1 VEPRGNAACIR
12 ARAFGQRRAQFQLGR
27 REHVGEPELCG
38 RSGQAGERQRFGLGG
53 RKARE
58 LGAVAVEQ
66 LESAARATIRID
78 RHVRGAELIDV
89 TIDGA
94 NRNLELA
101 RQRFGRHPTAGLQ
114 EQ

>member
-1 VEPRGNAACIR
+1 
-12 ARAFGQRRAQFQLGR
+12 LGR
-27 REHVGEPELCG
+27 REHVGEPELRRG
-38 RSGQAGERQRFGLGG
+38 SRQAGERQRLGLGG

-66 LESAARATIRID
+66 LESAARAAIRID
-78 RHVRGAELIDV
+78 RHIRGAELIDV

-101 RQRFGRHPTAGLQ
+101 RQRFGRHPAAGLQ
-114 EQ
+114 QQQDRQQPARSHFHSLAEIPDMC